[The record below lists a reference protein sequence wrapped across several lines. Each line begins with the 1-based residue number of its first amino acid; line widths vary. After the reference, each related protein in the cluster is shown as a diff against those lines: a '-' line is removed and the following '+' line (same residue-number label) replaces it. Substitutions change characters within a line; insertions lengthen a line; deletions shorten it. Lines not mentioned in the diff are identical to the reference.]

1 MKLNNETVTIEL
13 KNGSVV
19 HGTITGM
26 FFRAALTTNPRMT
39 ESICP
44 TRFAA
49 AFRCRHAN
57 EHTFKNGQDDDAK
70 P

>member
-19 HGTITGM
+19 HGTITGTL
-26 FFRAALTTNPRMT
+26 RRTT
-39 ESICP
+39 IH
-44 TRFAA
+44 TRLLILPIILV
-49 AFRCRHAN
+49 FRCRHAD
-57 EHTFKNGQDDDAK
+57 EHTFKNGQNDDTK

>member
-26 FFRAALTTNPRMT
+26 LRRTIHTLLILP
-39 ESICP
+39 ILL
-44 TRFAA
+44 
-49 AFRCRHAN
+49 AFRCRHAD
-57 EHTFKNGQDDDAK
+57 EHAFKDGQNDDAK